1 MRAGEEIAMGLSRGD
16 TQRGR
21 KREGEQKDPTALRP
35 RFHVWDS
42 QYEPSTKA
50 FSIFREAICSS
61 FMPWTPEALSS
72 HFEGRV
78 ESIPLESGVVG
89 RVRMTPIVARKTK
102 SDIARSEGVCIH
114 GNLVISGEL
123 KVEQG
128 NKVTIAR
135 PGDLALYSSELPT
148 TLTVKSDRSDGLFDN
163 LALVIPVSAC
173 EPPLDAR
180 GMLLNCVLRKHQML
194 GPLNSCLN
202 LLLKSLYS
210 SEPEELDSL
219 LKATS
224 ALLPLSAKHVN
235 DDPLTADLPC
245 HMLRAILHF
254 IDISIADPNLSPGY
268 VARNFGVSVRYVHK
282 LLAQYGTTFSE
293 HVTVERLKRI
303 KWELDADV
311 NSRVPISVA
320 VHRWGFSDLSTFNRA
335 FKRRFGFA
343 PTDVFKR

>member
-1 MRAGEEIAMGLSRGD
+1 MGPSRGHTGD
-16 TQRGR
+16 TQGGS
-21 KREGEQKDPTALRP
+21 KREKSDEDPALLRP

-72 HFEGRV
+72 NFEGRV

-102 SDIARSEGVCIH
+102 SDIARSEGVCIQ

-128 NKVTIAR
+128 NKTTVAR
-135 PGDLALYSSELPT
+135 PGDLALYSSEIPT
-148 TLTVKSDRSDGLFDN
+148 TLTVKSDRLDGLFDN
-163 LALVIPVSAC
+163 LAFVIPVTGN
-173 EPPLDAR
+173 EPPLDA
-180 GMLLNCVLRKHQML
+180 GGKLLNCVLRKHHML
-194 GPLNSCLN
+194 GPLSSCLD

-210 SEPEELDSL
+210 AEPEELDSL

-224 ALLPLSAKHVN
+224 ALLPLSAKHVD
-235 DDPLTADLPC
+235 DDPLTADHPS
-245 HMLRAILHF
+245 HMLRAILRL
-254 IDISIADPNLSPGY
+254 IDVNIADPNLSPGF
-268 VARNFGVSVRYVHK
+268 VAKNFGVSVRYVHK
-282 LLAQYGTTFSE
+282 LLAQYRTTFSE
-293 HVTVERLKRI
+293 YVTFERLKRI
-303 KWELDADV
+303 RWELDADV

-343 PTDVFKR
+343 PSEVYKL